1 MSQRPQRR
9 GSEESLMPVGES
21 FAGGEAEAAHV
32 NTVLGR
38 RSGPVAVAW
47 ATSLATP
54 RAGPNDMPATAIRD
68 S

>member
-1 MSQRPQRR
+1 
-9 GSEESLMPVGES
+9 MPVGES